1 MPDYA
6 DLNFFDAK
14 RPLPA
19 FYWGANTAMACIS
32 EAVAH
37 TREHAYSHHIQRLM
51 VTGNFALIAG
61 LDVKQVQDWY
71 LSVYSDAYEW
81 VEMPNTLGM
90 ALFGDGGLLGSKPY
104 AASGKY
110 IDKMSNYC
118 AGCRYNPQEMTGE
131 TACPFNALYWDF
143 FARNRNKLEANQ
155 RLPFVYTTWDKF
167 SPDRQTGI
175 KDQAASV
182 FSRMAQGLL

>member
-1 MPDYA
+1 
-6 DLNFFDAK
+6 
-14 RPLPA
+14 
-19 FYWGANTAMACIS
+19 
-32 EAVAH
+32 
-37 TREHAYSHHIQRLM
+37 
-51 VTGNFALIAG
+51 
-61 LDVKQVQDWY
+61 
-71 LSVYSDAYEW
+71 
-81 VEMPNTLGM
+81 
-90 ALFGDGGLLGSKPY
+90 
-104 AASGKY
+104 
-110 IDKMSNYC
+110 
-118 AGCRYNPQEMTGE
+118 MTGE